1 MAAPEGSAHRAKKT
15 RRVGR
20 YRIRRRTMPGAAP
33 GTIIPEPTA
42 PSPTITV
49 TRYTADTYEEQVLHD
64 VRVLPQML
72 KKGGIIWC
80 DVDGFGDPTVL
91 SQLAEVFGLH
101 PLAMEDV
108 VNTHQRAK
116 VEEYGDLL
124 FIVMRFPHLT
134 DHGVIESE
142 QISFFLGKEFLL
154 TFQPR
159 PGDAFLPVRKRLRD
173 RASPMRS
180 VGPDYLAY
188 SLIDLTIDS
197 YFPVLDQLAE
207 RLEALDDQITS
218 SDPRRILSS
227 IHDLRRELLYLRRT
241 LWPHRDA
248 LQAMTR
254 DHHILLTETTR
265 VHLRDCWDHIMAL
278 VDLTETYRELCADL
292 RDYCMSA
299 ISNRMNEVM
308 KWLTLIA
315 TVFIPLSFISGV
327 YGMNFDPDA
336 SPWNMPELR
345 WYLGYP
351 FVLCLMLTVAGVMIW
366 SFYRRGWI
374 GQEWPLSVPNNHT
387 DISSQVSAWHG
398 QKLSEDNRS
407 SLPRPD
413 GSAG

>member
-1 MAAPEGSAHRAKKT
+1 MAATAGSAHRAKKS

-33 GTIIPEPTA
+33 GMIIPEPTA
-42 PSPTITV
+42 PLPTITV
-49 TRYTADTYEEQVLHD
+49 TRYTADTYEERVLHD
-64 VRVLPQML
+64 IRTLPQIL
-72 KKGGIIWC
+72 KKEGIVWC
-80 DVDGFGDPTVL
+80 DVDGLGDPAVMN
-91 SQLAEVFGLH
+91 QLAEIFGLH

-116 VEEYGDLL
+116 VEEYGDVL
-124 FIVMRFPHLT
+124 FIVMRFPHLA
-134 DHGVIESE
+134 DNGVIETE
-142 QISFFLGKEFLL
+142 QISFFLGKGFLL

-159 PGDAFLPVRKRLRD
+159 PGDAFLPVRKRLHD
-173 RASPMRS
+173 PTSPIRS
-180 VGPDYLAY
+180 AGPDYLAY

-207 RLEALDDQITS
+207 RLEALDDQITT
-218 SDPRRILSS
+218 SDPRRVLSS

-254 DHHILLTETTR
+254 DHHILLAETTR
-265 VHLRDCWDHIMAL
+265 LHLRDCWDHIMAL

-315 TVFIPLSFISGV
+315 TVFIPLSFIAGV

-345 WYLGYP
+345 WHLGYP
-351 FVLCLMLTVAGVMIW
+351 FVLTLMLTVAGVMIW

-374 GQEWPLSVPNNHT
+374 GQEWPLSPPDNH
-387 DISSQVSAWHG
+387 IGVSEH
-398 QKLSEDNRS
+398 
-407 SLPRPD
+407 
-413 GSAG
+413 GSASHTGELAGNNGAPVAHSNKPAG